1 MSTASSNNDPK
12 LLAHD
17 GYLGRLDQVKESYRI
32 KPGDTLDSFDVQ
44 RFLDDMKAG
53 QGKKACWDLKNC
65 ERWPGGKKEAE
76 FGVCITYPWGGWH
89 CWALAGTLCGGL
101 VQGSAAQKEGNCQ
114 MCQHYI
120 ELMENDPSKLKA
132 DSAYFSTVMQ
142 TVQVGIATINP
153 KAIVDFQSSRRFQ
166 EFFGSSVAGK
176 NLGAVMG
183 LSADLQGKLNEWV
196 LDVFK
201 LYGTLGWDMLY
212 NMCPMRDQ
220 DVRVGERSYRLT
232 FSPFNKRDA
241 ETGEEKLHRLL
252 VQATDVSLEVRAL
265 ELAAK
270 ERAVADMVVARIKN
284 ISSFRDF
291 LQQAHQLL
299 PRAEGL
305 VKRFLSGEHQPE
317 LLDET
322 YRIMHTLKGTSGNFA
337 MDSFVKTAHQSEEF
351 FGRLLKIFERDK
363 ASEELKKSVH
373 EYEEVFNSFNT
384 LQEELQE
391 AIKFM
396 ADHAGVEIELKTE
409 GSTVNVSTKA
419 LDEAI
424 ALLSKGDLEG
434 ALSLISKAKE
444 VPLKPMF
451 QEMALQ
457 VERIARDRGKQVAF
471 LPEGEDVTIDKDVQL
486 NISAALLHI
495 IRNAVDHGIE
505 TPEERMSAG
514 KDGMGVVEMTARRE
528 NGGLTIIVK
537 DDGKGL
543 DLPRIRKKGGLP
555 DVMSDSDV
563 IAQIFKP
570 GFSTLDN
577 ATTTS
582 GRGVG
587 MDVVRNVTEEKLG
600 GKVRVKTELGAG
612 TEVTLT
618 FPSTALAGK
627 GEL

>member
-1 MSTASSNNDPK
+1 MSTVSSNSDPK
-12 LLAHD
+12 LLEHD

-32 KPGDTLDSFDVQ
+32 KPGDTLASFYIQ
-44 RFLDDMKAG
+44 RFLDDMKAS
-53 QGKKACWDLKNC
+53 QGKIPCWELKNC

-101 VQGSAAQKEGNCQ
+101 IQGSAAAKEGNCQ

-153 KAIVDFQSSRRFQ
+153 KAMVDFQSSRRFQ
-166 EFFGSSVAGK
+166 EFFGSGVAGK
-176 NLGAVMG
+176 NLGVVMG
-183 LSADLQGKLNEWV
+183 LSADQQAKLNEWV

-201 LYGTLGWDMLY
+201 LYGALGWDMLY

-220 DVRVGERSYRLT
+220 DARVGERSYRLT
-232 FSPFNKRDA
+232 FSPFNKRDTA
-241 ETGEEKLHRLL
+241 TGEEKLHRLL
-252 VQATDVSLEVRAL
+252 VQANDVSLEVRAL

-270 ERAVADMVVARIKN
+270 ERAVADMVLARIKN

-305 VKRFLSGEHQPE
+305 VKRFIGGEHKPE

-351 FGRLLKIFERDK
+351 FGRLLKVFERDH

-373 EYEEVFNSFNT
+373 EYEEVFNSFNL
-384 LQEELQE
+384 LQAELG
-391 AIKFM
+391 AAVKFM
-396 ADHAGVEIELKTE
+396 ADHAGVEIELKAE
-409 GSTVNVSTKA
+409 GSTVNVSTKS
-419 LDEAI
+419 LDEAM
-424 ALLSKGDLEG
+424 ALISTGDING
-434 ALSLISKAKE
+434 ALSLISRAKE
-444 VPLKPMF
+444 IPLKPMF
-451 QEMALQ
+451 QEMAMQ

-471 LPEGEDVTIDKDVQL
+471 LPEGEDITIDKDIQL

-505 TPEERMSAG
+505 TPDDRMLVG
-514 KDGMGVVEMTARRE
+514 KDGMGVVEMIVKRD
-528 NGGLTIIVK
+528 NGSIVITVK

-543 DLPRIRKKGGLP
+543 DLPRIRKKAGLP
-555 DVMSDSDV
+555 DVMSDEDV
-563 IAQIFKP
+563 IKQIFKP

-600 GKVRVKTELGAG
+600 GKVRVKTVLGEG
-612 TEVTLT
+612 TEITLT
-618 FPSTALAGK
+618 FPSMAQAGK
-627 GEL
+627 VAV

>member
-1 MSTASSNNDPK
+1 MSSVSTNSDPT

-17 GYLGRLDQVKESYRI
+17 GYLGRLDQVRESYRI
-32 KPGDTLDSFDVQ
+32 QPGDSLSSFDVQ
-44 RFLDDMKAG
+44 RFLDDMKAS
-53 QGKKACWDLKNC
+53 QKKVACWELKNC

-120 ELMENDPSKLKA
+120 ELMENDPSKLKS

-153 KAIVDFQSSRRFQ
+153 KAVVDFQSSRRFQ
-166 EFFGSSVAGK
+166 EFFGSGVAGK
-176 NLGAVMG
+176 NLGVVMG
-183 LSADLQGKLNEWV
+183 LSTDLQGKLNEWV

-220 DVRVGERSYRLT
+220 DLRVGDRSYRLT

-241 ETGEEKLHRLL
+241 ATGEEKLHRLL
-252 VQATDVSLEVRAL
+252 VQATDVSLEVRAI

-305 VKRFLSGEHQPE
+305 VKRFLGGEHKPE

-351 FGRLLKIFERDK
+351 FGRLLKIFERDR

-373 EYEEVFNSFNT
+373 EYEDVFNSFNT
-384 LQEELQE
+384 LQEELGE
-391 AIKFM
+391 AVKFM
-396 ADHAGVEIELKTE
+396 ADHAGVEIELKSE

-434 ALSLISKAKE
+434 ALSLIARAKE

-451 QEMALQ
+451 QEMSMQ

-471 LPEGEDVTIDKDVQL
+471 LPEGEDVTIDKDIQL

-514 KDGMGVVEMTARRE
+514 KDGMGVVEMTAKRE
-528 NGGLTIIVK
+528 NGSLVIIVK

-543 DLPRIRKKGGLP
+543 DLPRIRKKAGLP
-555 DVMSDSDV
+555 DVMSDSEV

-600 GKVRVKTELGAG
+600 GKVRVKTELGQG
-612 TEVTLT
+612 TEITLT
-618 FPSTALAGK
+618 FPSMPQAGRTAV
-627 GEL
+627 

>member
-1 MSTASSNNDPK
+1 MSAVSSNNDPK

-17 GYLGRLDQVKESYRI
+17 GYLGRLDQVRESYRTQ
-32 KPGDTLDSFDVQ
+32 PGDTLASFDVQ
-44 RFLDDMKAG
+44 KFLDDMKAS
-53 QGKKACWDLKNC
+53 QGKKPCWELKNC

-101 VQGSAAQKEGNCQ
+101 VQGSAAAKEGNCQ

-153 KAIVDFQSSRRFQ
+153 KAVVDFQSSRRFQ
-166 EFFGSSVAGK
+166 EFFGSGVAGK
-176 NLGAVMG
+176 NLGVVMG
-183 LSADLQGKLNEWV
+183 LSADQQAKLNEWV

-212 NMCPMRDQ
+212 NMFPMKDQ
-220 DVRVGERSYRLT
+220 DARVGERSYRLT
-232 FSPFNKRDA
+232 FSPFNKRDT

-252 VQATDVSLEVRAL
+252 VQASDVSLEVRAL
-265 ELAAK
+265 EFAAK

-284 ISSFRDF
+284 LSSFRDF

-351 FGRLLKIFERDK
+351 FGKLLKIFERDK

-373 EYEEVFNSFNT
+373 EYEEVFNSFNV
-384 LQEELQE
+384 LQKELEE
-391 AIKFM
+391 AVKFM
-396 ADHAGVEIELKTE
+396 ADHTGVEIELKSE
-409 GSTVNVSTKA
+409 GSTVNVTTKT
-419 LDEAI
+419 LSEAME
-424 ALLSKGDLEG
+424 LLSKGDIEG
-434 ALSLISKAKE
+434 ALSLLSRAKE
-444 VPLKPMF
+444 VSLKPVFM
-451 QEMALQ
+451 EMAMQ

-471 LPEGEDVTIDKDVQL
+471 LPDGEDVMIDKDIQL

-505 TPEERMSAG
+505 TPDDRMSAG
-514 KDGMGVVEMTARRE
+514 KDGMGVVEMIVKRD
-528 NGGLTIIVK
+528 NGSLIIIVK

-543 DLPRIRKKGGLP
+543 DLPKIRKKAGLP
-555 DVMSDSDV
+555 DVISDEDV
-563 IAQIFKP
+563 IKQIFKP
-570 GFSTLDN
+570 GFSTMDN

-587 MDVVRNVTEEKLG
+587 MDVVRNVMEEKLS
-600 GKVRVKTELGAG
+600 GKVRVKTKLGQG
-612 TEVTLT
+612 TEITLT
-618 FPSTALAGK
+618 LPAMAQVGRTVA
-627 GEL
+627 

>member
-1 MSTASSNNDPK
+1 MSSVSSNSDPK
-12 LLAHD
+12 LLEHD

-32 KPGDTLDSFDVQ
+32 KPGDSLTSFDVP
-44 RFLDDMKAG
+44 RFLDDMKAS

-142 TVQVGIATINP
+142 SVQVGIATINP
-153 KAIVDFQSSRRFQ
+153 KAVVDFQSSRRFQ
-166 EFFGSSVAGK
+166 EFFGSGVAGK
-176 NLGAVMG
+176 NLGEVMG
-183 LSADLQGKLNEWV
+183 LSADQQVKLNEWV

-201 LYGTLGWDMLY
+201 LYGALGWDMLY

-241 ETGEEKLHRLL
+241 ATVEEKLHRLL

-305 VKRFLSGEHQPE
+305 VKRFLAGEHRPE

-384 LQEELQE
+384 LQAELQE

-396 ADHAGVEIELKTE
+396 ADHAGVEIELKSE
-409 GSTVNVSTKA
+409 GSTVNVTTKA
-419 LDEAI
+419 LNEAMEF
-424 ALLSKGDLEG
+424 LSNGDIEG
-434 ALSLISKAKE
+434 ALALISRAKE
-444 VPLKPMF
+444 VPLRPMF
-451 QEMALQ
+451 QEMAMQ

-471 LPEGEDVTIDKDVQL
+471 LPEGEDVMVDKDMQL
-486 NISAALLHI
+486 NLSAALLHI
-495 IRNAVDHGIE
+495 VRNAVDHGIE
-505 TPEERMSAG
+505 TPEDRMVAG
-514 KDGMGVVEMTARRE
+514 KDGMGVVEMTVKRDS
-528 NGGLTIIVK
+528 GSLVIIVK

-543 DLPRIRKKGGLP
+543 DIPGIRKKAGLP

-600 GKVRVKTELGAG
+600 GKVRVKTEMGQG

-618 FPSTALAGK
+618 FPVMGLAGK
-627 GEL
+627 AAA